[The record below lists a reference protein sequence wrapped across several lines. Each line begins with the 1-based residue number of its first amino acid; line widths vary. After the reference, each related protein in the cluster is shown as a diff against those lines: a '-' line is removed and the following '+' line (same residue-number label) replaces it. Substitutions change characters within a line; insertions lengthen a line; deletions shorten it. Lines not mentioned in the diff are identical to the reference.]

1 MEYGY
6 LGFDMIGI
14 AGIKTL
20 RFGLRGEGL
29 KQMAPTFKK
38 SQEDKTRVGN
48 NTMEGIIINRMETC

>member
-6 LGFDMIGI
+6 LGFDMIGR

-29 KQMAPTFKK
+29 NQMDPHF
-38 SQEDKTRVGN
+38 
-48 NTMEGIIINRMETC
+48 